1 MITDELIRV
10 LPRQLVYL
18 STHLLVQLFSRQ
30 LVFFYYLCP
39 QYDDNINCNGLFLSV
54 AIIQ

>member
-18 STHLLVQLFSRQ
+18 STHLLIQLFSRQ

-39 QYDDNINCNGLFLSV
+39 QYDDNINCNGLLLSV

>member
-18 STHLLVQLFSRQ
+18 STHLLVLLFSRQ

-39 QYDDNINCNGLFLSV
+39 QYDDNINCNGLLLFI

>member
-18 STHLLVQLFSRQ
+18 STHLLVHLFSRQ

-39 QYDDNINCNGLFLSV
+39 QYDDNINCNGLLLFV

>member
-18 STHLLVQLFSRQ
+18 STHLLVHLFSRQ

-39 QYDDNINCNGLFLSV
+39 QYDDNINCNSLLLPV
-54 AIIQ
+54 AIVQ